1 MRTMDAYE
9 TVMAGLDRQIGNL
22 KVEGLVQT
30 AALLEGMKAAIA
42 NGGTD
47 VLGMIGLIAGTVENL
62 ERRIVEIESREI

>member
-1 MRTMDAYE
+1 MDAYE